1 MPDGSVPATAGNQN
15 LVQILNQL
23 ERAINRDERGDALEL
38 TARAQAIALQAAL
51 TAPCPDCGSTDEG
64 HATPCGKRARTT
76 LKRLAAKLQKALT
89 ERERTE
95 TSVIVATLALEG
107 QGADFDYRIA
117 QELKA
122 HAWDGLADIYVALH
136 QAMHLIP
143 PDDRPDGFLPD
154 AGVSLDDDEAEGD
167 VA

>member
-1 MPDGSVPATAGNQN
+1 MLNRTPATPAPHAA
-15 LVQILNQL
+15 LLRTLNQL
-23 ERAINRDERGDALEL
+23 ETALNRDEKGDALEL
-38 TARAQAIALQAAL
+38 TARAKELALQIAL
-51 TAPCPDCGSTDEG
+51 TACPDCGSTDPG
-64 HATPCGKRARTT
+64 HATPCGKRAGTK

-107 QGADFDYRIA
+107 QGADFDYWIA
-117 QELKA
+117 RELKA
-122 HAWDGLADIYVALH
+122 HAWDGLADVYIALH

-167 VA
+167 AA